1 VRIPS
6 RRQVSAVDED
16 WERGELD
23 GPVGDEH
30 DRPTSLYP
38 SASPDAWL
46 AGVAP
51 GGFGLTPLM
60 REPERS
66 TPLASAH
73 GDEHIPTSALWA
85 MKYLGHGR
93 IGSSHDDGLD
103 QIRWASGPDDPDAEI
118 YVIDDG
124 DGHCMVSR
132 LVGLSPDGC
141 TYCLVARVKRLD
153 FEDVR
158 SGRAEVLDLFSRG
171 KQFTLCGVVEG
182 AISNVVRVAG
192 YRRYKDVPANYLPPT
207 ALIEFDGPL

>member
-1 VRIPS
+1 
-6 RRQVSAVDED
+6 
-16 WERGELD
+16 
-23 GPVGDEH
+23 
-30 DRPTSLYP
+30 
-38 SASPDAWL
+38 
-46 AGVAP
+46 
-51 GGFGLTPLM
+51 M
-60 REPERS
+60 
-66 TPLASAH
+66 
-73 GDEHIPTSALWA
+73 
-85 MKYLGHGR
+85 
-93 IGSSHDDGLD
+93 GSSHDDGLD